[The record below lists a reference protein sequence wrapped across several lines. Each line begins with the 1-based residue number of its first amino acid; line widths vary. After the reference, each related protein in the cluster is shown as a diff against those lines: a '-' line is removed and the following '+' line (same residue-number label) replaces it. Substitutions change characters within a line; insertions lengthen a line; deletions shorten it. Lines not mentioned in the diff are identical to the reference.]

1 MLSEKT
7 YQNRKKKKVASQ
19 KHKKERAGPC
29 KRELDASLLLT
40 WTENA
45 TSTMLMRMVGLDRHI
60 KS

>member
-1 MLSEKT
+1 MKKLDKIEKK
-7 YQNRKKKKVASQ
+7 NVASQ
-19 KHKKERAGPC
+19 KHQEERVGPC

-40 WTENA
+40 WTKNA